1 MIKTLIV
8 TFAVSSDW
16 RAGAGDSQAGA
27 IAAMRHERD
36 GRPFLPA
43 STVTGLFR
51 EATALVAKALAE
63 GGADWPGWQQCLFGT
78 VNRPAQLRFGAA
90 YPPSGAARSATRV
103 RSAVRIDVQT
113 GRAAAGS
120 MRAVEVAPPTV
131 LTATVEL
138 LDVDAYGRELGWT
151 SQQREAARCL
161 LAAAAGPVDRLG
173 SGRFRGLGHCLVR
186 VDGIE
191 PSQALASLSGH
202 LGAVSAVRPHA
213 PSVAPTSGLGDQ
225 AATGSSWWRAQVS
238 VLVRTP
244 LLARA
249 VTQGNLITGYDHVPG
264 SMMCAWVHRTLRRA
278 APRSA
283 TVRDAVVRGALLTS
297 PATPELGGRPGLPVP
312 SSYRRAKDASIGETP
327 IRVINTLVAPV
338 APVDP
343 GRAYTAIGS
352 GFIAAAASDDG
363 SYPFRQVNPV
373 TTLHIG
379 HDAARDRAADAAL
392 YAMQT
397 IPAGMVLAATVWLRA
412 ELVAELPDLAAIISG
427 DARLGGRTNAGLGA
441 VTVTCT
447 DPQPVS
453 MPPIAPSREMSLWLT
468 SDLIVRNDRMRPGT
482 IEDLIPE
489 LGRHGVRVALAA
501 PDATRSAGAA
511 RTRRIDG
518 WYSGIDAQPRPSVV
532 ALRAG
537 SCLRLTWDGEGGD
550 ALARLQVSGLGE
562 RRAEG
567 FGRVAINAPHLAA
580 AEVMVAA
587 VTGRA
592 KVPGPTPADVR
603 RCST

>member
-27 IAAMRHERD
+27 IAATRHERD

-43 STVTGLFR
+43 STVAGLFR
-51 EATALVAKALAE
+51 EATALVAEALAE
-63 GGADWPGWQQCLFGT
+63 GGADWPGWQQSLFGT
-78 VNRPAQLRFGAA
+78 VNWPAQLRFGAA
-90 YPPSGAARSATRV
+90 YPPSGATRSATRV
-103 RSAVRIDVQT
+103 RSAVRIDVET

-161 LAAAAGPVDRLG
+161 LAAAAGLVDRLG

-191 PSQALASLSGH
+191 PSQALAGLSGH
-202 LGAVSAVRPHA
+202 VGAVSAVRPHA
-213 PSVAPTSGLGDQ
+213 PSVAPTSGLGDP
-225 AATGSSWWRAQVS
+225 AAIGSSWWRVQVS
-238 VLVRTP
+238 LVLRTP
-244 LLARA
+244 LLARTA
-249 VTQGNLITGYDHVPG
+249 TQGNLITGYDHVPG
-264 SMMCAWVHRTLRRA
+264 STMCAWVHRTLRRA

-312 SSYRRAKDASIGETP
+312 LSYRRAKDASISETP
-327 IRVINTLVAPV
+327 IGLVNALVAP
-338 APVDP
+338 ADP
-343 GRAYTAIGS
+343 GRVYTPVRS
-352 GFIAAAASDDG
+352 GFIATAASDDG
-363 SYPFRQVNPV
+363 SYPFRQVNPM

-379 HDAARDRAADAAL
+379 YDAVRGRAADVAL
-392 YAMQT
+392 YAVQT
-397 IPAGMVLAATVWLRA
+397 IPAGTVLAATVWLLA

-427 DARLGGRTNAGLGA
+427 DARLGGKTNVGLGA

-453 MPPIAPSREMSLWLT
+453 VPPIAPGREISLWLT
-468 SDLIVRNDRMRPGT
+468 SDLIVRNGRMRPGT

-501 PDATRSAGAA
+501 PDPTRSAGAV

-518 WYSGIDAQPRPSVV
+518 WYSGTDAQPRPSVI

-567 FGRVAINAPHLAA
+567 FGRVAINAPHLTA

-587 VTGRA
+587 VTEGTE
-592 KVPGPTPADVR
+592 VPGPTTAGVR

>member
-1 MIKTLIV
+1 MIKTLPV
-8 TFAVSSDW
+8 TFAVTSDW
-16 RAGAGDSQAGA
+16 RAGAGDGQADA
-27 IAAMRHERD
+27 IAATRPEED
-36 GRPFLPA
+36 GRPLLPA
-43 STVTGLFR
+43 STVAGLFR
-51 EATALVAKALAE
+51 EATALVAEALAE
-63 GGADWPGWQQCLFGT
+63 GGADWPGWQQSLFGT
-78 VNRPAQLRFGAA
+78 VNWPAQLRFGPA
-90 YPPSGAARSATRV
+90 YLPSGAARSVTRA
-103 RSAVRIDVQT
+103 RSVIRIDAET
-113 GRAAAGS
+113 GRPAAGS

-131 LTATVEL
+131 LSATVEL
-138 LDVDAYGRELGWT
+138 LDVDAYGRELRWT
-151 SQQREAARCL
+151 SQQREAARSL
-161 LAAAAGPVDRLG
+161 LAAAAGLIDRLG

-191 PSQALASLSGH
+191 PTQALASLPDH
-202 LGAVSAVRPHA
+202 VGAVSAVRPR
-213 PSVAPTSGLGDQ
+213 PPVVATASGPGDP
-225 AATGSSWWRAQVS
+225 AASGSSWWCVQVGVVVRA
-238 VLVRTP
+238 P

-249 VTQGNLITGYDHVPG
+249 MAQGNLITGYDHVPG
-264 SMMCAWVHRTLRRA
+264 SMMCAWLHRALRRA
-278 APRSA
+278 APHSA

-312 SSYRRAKDASIGETP
+312 LSYRRAKDASMSETP
-327 IRVINTLVAPV
+327 IAVINTLAG
-338 APVDP
+338 PVDP
-343 GRAYTAIGS
+343 GRAYVALRS
-352 GFIAAAASDDG
+352 GFIAATPSGAG
-363 SYPFRQVNPV
+363 NYPFRQVSLM
-373 TTLHIG
+373 TTVRVG
-379 HDAARDRAADAAL
+379 YEAADGPAAEAGL
-392 YAMQT
+392 YAVQT

-427 DARLGGRTNAGLGA
+427 NTRLGGKTNVGLGA

-447 DPQPVS
+447 DPQPV
-453 MPPIAPSREMSLWLT
+453 PVAPIAPTREISLWLT

-518 WYSGIDAQPRPSVV
+518 WYSGTDAQPRPSVL

-550 ALARLQVSGLGE
+550 ALARLQVTGLGE

-587 VTGRA
+587 VTERA
-592 KVPGPTPADVR
+592 EVPKPPASAGVR
-603 RCST
+603 GCST

>member
-1 MIKTLIV
+1 MIKMLSV

-16 RAGAGDSQAGA
+16 RAGAGDSQAVA
-27 IAAMRHERD
+27 IAAMRPEED
-36 GRPFLPA
+36 GQSFLPA

-51 EATALVAKALAE
+51 QATALVAEALVE
-63 GGADWPGWQQCLFGT
+63 SGADWPTWQRSLFGT
-78 VNRPAQLRFGAA
+78 VNSPAQLRLGAA
-90 YPPSGAARSATRV
+90 YPPSGLTRSATRV

-131 LTATVEL
+131 LTAAGEL
-138 LDVDAYGRELGWT
+138 LDVDAYGRELRWT

-161 LAAAAGPVDRLG
+161 LAAAAGLIDRLG

-191 PSQALASLSGH
+191 PSQALASLPGH
-202 LGAVSAVRPHA
+202 VGAVTAVRPHPPVVA
-213 PSVAPTSGLGDQ
+213 AASVLGDP
-225 AATGSSWWRAQVS
+225 AAIGSSWWRAQVG
-238 VLVRTP
+238 VVVRTP

-249 VTQGNLITGYDHVPG
+249 VTQGNLITGHDHVPG
-264 SMMCAWVHRTLRRA
+264 SMMCAWVHRMLRRG
-278 APRSA
+278 APHSA

-297 PATPELGGRPGLPVP
+297 PATPELGGRPGIPVP
-312 SSYRRAKDASIGETP
+312 LSYRRAKDASISVTP
-327 IRVINTLVAPV
+327 IGLINTLV

-343 GRAYTAIGS
+343 GRAYAAMRS

-363 SYPFRQVNPV
+363 SYPFRQVSPV
-373 TTLHIG
+373 TTLHVRY
-379 HDAARDRAADAAL
+379 DAARGPAVDAAL

-397 IPAGMVLAATVWLRA
+397 IPAGTMLAATVWLRA

-427 DARLGGRTNAGLGA
+427 DARLGGKTNAGLGA

-453 MPPIAPSREMSLWLT
+453 VPPIAPSREISLWLT

-501 PDATRSAGAA
+501 PDATRSAGAV

-518 WYSGIDAQPRPSVV
+518 WYSGTDAQPRPSVV

-567 FGRVAINAPHLAA
+567 FGRVAINAPHLAT

-587 VTGRA
+587 VTEGT